1 MADIPPPKARLDR
14 DLVVLLDYA
23 LTMVADH
30 VTHEQ
35 RARLRGRAEKM
46 GLADHIERQCS
57 PEVQGVLLNRLDTEI
72 VNPDGGQV
80 AHGEVTSE
88 HAHRKRGSTVED
100 GSGEVSG
107 IPTI

>member
-1 MADIPPPKARLDR
+1 MVDTPPPDARLDG
-14 DLVVLLDYA
+14 DLVVLFDYA

-35 RARLRGRAEKM
+35 RALLRARAEKM

-57 PEVQGVLLNRLDTEI
+57 PEAQGVLLNRLDTEI
-72 VNPDGGQV
+72 VNPDGGLV
-80 AHGEVTSE
+80 AHGKGE
-88 HAHRKRGSTVED
+88 HAHGKRGSTTEE
-100 GSGEVSG
+100 GSGQASA